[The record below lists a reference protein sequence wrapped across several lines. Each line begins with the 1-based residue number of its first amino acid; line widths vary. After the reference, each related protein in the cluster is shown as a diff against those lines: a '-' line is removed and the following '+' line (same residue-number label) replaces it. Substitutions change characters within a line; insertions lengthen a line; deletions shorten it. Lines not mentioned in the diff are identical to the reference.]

1 MTSSTVLA
9 NLVHTIGSH
18 TSDVNGVA
26 FSSDGKLATCSADKT
41 IRVWDTEDFTEL
53 SYSPLCGHTYYV
65 HCCAF
70 SPFSTLIASCSTD
83 GKLILWDVKNGT
95 KVAVLQHES
104 QNSIRVCKFSPNSS
118 YVVTGSDDEMLCL
131 WDVSTKK
138 LVRCFQGHESSVV
151 ACAFTPDSNFV
162 VSGSTG
168 GDLKV
173 WDAKYGHGKFLAF
186 VLECHDLGVTCCD
199 FSPTFGSANC
209 YSDDGSVHFLLA
221 TSGQDNLVKLWDFT
235 AITGAGTA
243 KVTAKFKLNKHTASV
258 MGCSFSPNG
267 QLLASASL
275 DKTVILWDPSTY
287 APVQVI
293 DGHSRYVTCCAFS
306 SDSQFLATGS
316 NDRSVMIW
324 KIVPE
329 HDLISDLMFDVV
341 DPLAAV
347 DKGSKVKQLDKWSVD
362 EVCKWLEEIELS
374 EYVDSFKDNH
384 IDGTELLGLDQMVL
398 QTSLGVSSLG
408 HRNKILRARTDL
420 SEKCAIQIKKES
432 ILLDHSV
439 PDEYL
444 CPITREIMKDPVI
457 AEDGYTYERS
467 AIKSWMDSGK
477 NRSPMT
483 NSILATK
490 QLTPNRSL
498 KMLIQ
503 RFKQH

>member
-1 MTSSTVLA
+1 MSQVAAKMTSSTVLA

-243 KVTAKFKLNKHTASV
+243 KVTAKFKLDKHTASV
-258 MGCSFSPNG
+258 MGC
-267 QLLASASL
+267 
-275 DKTVILWDPSTY
+275 
-287 APVQVI
+287 
-293 DGHSRYVTCCAFS
+293 
-306 SDSQFLATGS
+306 
-316 NDRSVMIW
+316 
-324 KIVPE
+324 
-329 HDLISDLMFDVV
+329 DLMFDVV

-432 ILLDHSV
+432 ILLD
-439 PDEYL
+439 
-444 CPITREIMKDPVI
+444 
-457 AEDGYTYERS
+457 GYTYERS

>member
-9 NLVHTIGSH
+9 NLVHSIGSH

-243 KVTAKFKLNKHTASV
+243 KVTAKFKLDKHTASV
-258 MGCSFSPNG
+258 MGC
-267 QLLASASL
+267 
-275 DKTVILWDPSTY
+275 
-287 APVQVI
+287 
-293 DGHSRYVTCCAFS
+293 
-306 SDSQFLATGS
+306 
-316 NDRSVMIW
+316 
-324 KIVPE
+324 
-329 HDLISDLMFDVV
+329 DLMFDVV

-432 ILLDHSV
+432 ILLD
-439 PDEYL
+439 
-444 CPITREIMKDPVI
+444 
-457 AEDGYTYERS
+457 GYTYERS